1 MLNFCNKYVAFS
13 HHFSIA
19 AQHATCY
26 NVNTKG
32 GVAHGVKELG
42 ERIRVARLSRNMTQ
56 AELAEEVGVKPS
68 TIGMWENGLRE
79 PSLDTIEDLADVFN
93 VPMNYLITGDDIRRA
108 PDDMTKYDF
117 ARLEALHQNPRLGL
131 LFDRCK
137 NLPPEDIDFM
147 ERFVDR
153 IMKERD
159 GD

>member
-1 MLNFCNKYVAFS
+1 M
-13 HHFSIA
+13 
-19 AQHATCY
+19 
-26 NVNTKG
+26 
-32 GVAHGVKELG
+32 
-42 ERIRVARLSRNMTQ
+42 ARLSRNMTQ

-79 PSLDTIEDLADVFN
+79 PSLDTIEDLADDFN